1 MGLFSS
7 SSTKSFSEM
16 TDRELIRFIERPP
29 FGTSSASK
37 ARAIEEAIDRGLTNP
52 KTGSPYHY

>member
-29 FGTSSASK
+29 FGTSSASI
-37 ARAIEEAIDRGLTNP
+37 ACAIQEAI
-52 KTGSPYHY
+52 SYF